1 MVRKFAAVIAALL
14 LIPAV
19 ATGGMEWKDETPA
32 LKVLKTYTDNI
43 NKLLTETGEHP
54 INSFLMC
61 LALRRQWRY
70 GRKCRGRG
78 MWMKTSSR

>member
-54 INSFLMC
+54 INSLFSC
-61 LALRRQWRY
+61 F
-70 GRKCRGRG
+70 
-78 MWMKTSSR
+78 SSAFHISEYEAPIISAIL

>member
-54 INSFLMC
+54 INSLFSC
-61 LALRRQWRY
+61 F
-70 GRKCRGRG
+70 
-78 MWMKTSSR
+78 SSIVVMGITEKDDAEIPEVFSCG